1 MLEEITDRFGKLPP
15 QGQALF
21 DVHRLRVLAK
31 AYGVTKIDAGEKATA
46 ITFQPDPPVDAIR
59 IIELVQ
65 RNRHIRLV
73 GNERLRIEREA
84 PEVKDRVQL
93 VRDVLRSLGTP
104 KERQA
109 APAVA
114 EAVR

>member
-21 DVHRLRVLAK
+21 DVHRLRVMAK
-31 AYGVTKIDAGEKATA
+31 AYGVIKIDAGEHITA
-46 ITFQPDPPVDAIR
+46 ITFTINPPIDAAR

-65 RNRHIRLV
+65 KHRHIKLT

-104 KERQA
+104 KMA
-109 APAVA
+109 DATV
-114 EAVR
+114 